1 MITTYEAKAAATCPI
16 DGAIIDYDVRITLS
30 SPGRAMIY
38 VESILD
44 VLARATAAP
53 ITQEA
58 LTEALGRAWPEAAIE
73 TVGRHSAVRVRC
85 AVGPQRLTSPAHGG
99 GNG

>member
-1 MITTYEAKAAATCPI
+1 MITTYEAKVAATCPI

-44 VLARATAAP
+44 VLARVTATP
-53 ITQEA
+53 ITQED

-73 TVGRHSAVRVRC
+73 TTGRHSAVRVRC
-85 AVGPQRLTSPAHGG
+85 AVEPQHLANIDAGG
-99 GNG
+99 E